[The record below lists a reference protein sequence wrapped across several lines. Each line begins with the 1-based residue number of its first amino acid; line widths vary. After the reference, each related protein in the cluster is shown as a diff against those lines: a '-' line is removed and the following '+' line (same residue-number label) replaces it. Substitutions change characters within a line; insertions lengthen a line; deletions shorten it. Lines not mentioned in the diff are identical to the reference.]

1 MPAVI
6 ERNVRTS
13 NVESDCSADDIEAAW
28 DAEVDRRL
36 QEVLDGTAVLI
47 PVRGSWS
54 KMREWDR
61 LDAAD
66 SGERMAEWG
75 RRIEARGSR
84 RWMNTVRPSGLGW
97 GDGDKK
103 AALFF

>member
-36 QEVLDGTAVLI
+36 QEVLDGTADLVS
-47 PVRGSWS
+47 GEES
-54 KMREWDR
+54 MRK
-61 LDAAD
+61 LDALLTAV
-66 SGERMAEWG
+66 G
-75 RRIEARGSR
+75 
-84 RWMNTVRPSGLGW
+84 
-97 GDGDKK
+97 
-103 AALFF
+103 